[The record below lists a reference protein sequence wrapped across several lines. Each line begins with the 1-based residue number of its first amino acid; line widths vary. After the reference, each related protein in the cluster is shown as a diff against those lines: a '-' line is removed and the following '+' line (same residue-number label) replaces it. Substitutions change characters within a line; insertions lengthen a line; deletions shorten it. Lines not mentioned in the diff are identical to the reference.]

1 MARCNWVTV
10 PNDTVNYR
18 GHNIEHRYHAC
29 EGQLPDRWA
38 WFALG
43 QMFNSIGQAEMFI
56 DKYMEDQAKDAAS
69 QGPDVEPPTPPEGQG
84 GGSGGGAG
92 GGGGGGW
99 DASRSG
105 PMEGYVPG
113 ETPGTGWDVPTGSS
127 TASTTATPAVPG
139 WMQERMNFWDE
150 KQKQLLEAARAAYQ
164 YSGKKYEEAWQQVGE
179 QAKEGAKEL
188 QKKYGQAL
196 GIVAQGESQQQSALA
211 RYAATGR
218 MSGGAA
224 EQAMTSA
231 AREAAKGAMGAY
243 GSYASGRA
251 ALADTTMRTYAALG
265 AEASKYTQ
273 MVVDAMRAMPNP
285 YTDWAN
291 FMNGLANFSGVAVS

>member
-1 MARCNWVTV
+1 MKERL
-10 PNDTVNYR
+10 NY
-18 GHNIEHRYHAC
+18 
-29 EGQLPDRWA
+29 
-38 WFALG
+38 
-43 QMFNSIGQAEMFI
+43 
-56 DKYMEDQAKDAAS
+56 
-69 QGPDVEPPTPPEGQG
+69 
-84 GGSGGGAG
+84 
-92 GGGGGGW
+92 
-99 DASRSG
+99 
-105 PMEGYVPG
+105 
-113 ETPGTGWDVPTGSS
+113 
-127 TASTTATPAVPG
+127 
-139 WMQERMNFWDE
+139 WDE
-150 KQKQLLEAARAAYQ
+150 RQKQLLEAARAAYQ

-265 AEASKYTQ
+265 SEASKYTQ
-273 MVVDAMRAMPNP
+273 MVVDAMRALPNP